1 MRERPI
7 GEPGLEDTLA
17 LLERLEEVLGS
28 GSRLPFTGRVLVDID
43 ECFDIV
49 GQIGMNLPGEF
60 RQARRINSD
69 REALIEEARAR
80 AEQIIRSAEA
90 DARDRVKEHYLTEE
104 AQARADEM
112 LADAERRAADIRR
125 EAYDYA
131 YQLLRDLDRRLQSV
145 FGVIREGMEELRPDY
160 GEEPDEAAGRP

>member
-1 MRERPI
+1 MRDRPI

-60 RQARRINSD
+60 RQARRINAD

-80 AEQIIRSAEA
+80 ADQIIRAAEQ
-90 DARDRVKEHYLTEE
+90 DARDRIKEHYLTEQ
-104 AQARADEM
+104 AQAQADEI
-112 LADAERRAADIRR
+112 LADAERRAAEIRN

-131 YQLLRDLDRRLQSV
+131 YQVLRDLDRRLQSV
-145 FGVIREGMEELRPDY
+145 FGVVREGMEELRPDR
-160 GEEPDEAAGRP
+160 GEDPTDAMT